1 MAKKVVLAGAC
12 RTAIGKMGGA
22 LSNTPAAELGSIVI
36 KEALNRA
43 GVKPE
48 QVDEVL
54 MGCVIQ
60 AAQGQNVARQASIKA
75 GLPIEVPAVTLNVVC
90 GSGLKCVNE
99 AATMILAGQADIVVA
114 GGMENMSMAPY
125 AMTKARFGYR
135 MNNATIIDT
144 MVNDALTDAFNHYHM
159 MITAE
164 NVCEKYGL
172 TREELDEFSAN
183 SQQKC
188 EKAIAEGKF
197 DDEIVPV
204 PVKVKKETVMFAK
217 DEGPRPGTTA
227 ESLSKLK
234 CCSGKEG
241 GLVTAGNA
249 SGINDGAA
257 AIVVMSEEKAKELAV
272 RVADTGTKIVS
283 GMEGLLEIAVM
294 EGYEILVTAV
304 VGMIGIRPTMAA
316 IEAGKDIALANKE
329 TLVTAGHLIIPLV
342 KEKKVRLLPVD
353 SEHSAIFQCLNGEHG
368 NKIEKILLTASGGP
382 FRGWTREQMKSV
394 QVEDALKHPNWTM
407 GRKITI
413 DSSTMVNKGLEVMEA
428 RWLFGVE
435 MDQVQVVVQ
444 PQSVIHSMVEY
455 EDGAVIAQLGTP
467 DMKLPIQYALY
478 YPERRFLA
486 GDRLDFAKLAQI
498 TFEAPDFENFHGL
511 SLAYKAGRRGGTLP
525 TVFNAANER
534 AVQKFLDREIGYL
547 TITDMIEAAMEH
559 HTVKENPTVEEILAA
574 EQETYDFIESRW

>member
-1 MAKKVVLAGAC
+1 MKKI
-12 RTAIGKMGGA
+12 AI
-22 LSNTPAAELGSIVI
+22 LGSTGSIGTQTLEVVRGNKDI
-36 KEALNRA
+36 GVTALAA
-43 GVKPE
+43 GS
-48 QVDEVL
+48 
-54 MGCVIQ
+54 
-60 AAQGQNVARQASIKA
+60 N
-75 GLPIEVPAVTLNVVC
+75 
-90 GSGLKCVNE
+90 
-99 AATMILAGQADIVVA
+99 
-114 GGMENMSMAPY
+114 
-125 AMTKARFGYR
+125 
-135 MNNATIIDT
+135 ID
-144 MVNDALTDAFNHYHM
+144 LL
-159 MITAE
+159 
-164 NVCEKYGL
+164 EKQI
-172 TREELDEFSAN
+172 REFSP
-183 SQQKC
+183 K
-188 EKAIAEGKF
+188 IAA
-197 DDEIVPV
+197 VW
-204 PVKVKKETVMFAK
+204 
-217 DEGPRPGTTA
+217 
-227 ESLSKLK
+227 
-234 CCSGKEG
+234 
-241 GLVTAGNA
+241 N
-249 SGINDGAA
+249 
-257 AIVVMSEEKAKELAV
+257 EEKAKELKDRV
-272 RVADTGTKIVS
+272 RDLDIRVES
-283 GMEGLLEIAVM
+283 GMDGLLAVATELSAEIV
-294 EGYEILVTAV
+294 VTAV
-304 VGMIGIRPTMAA
+304 VGMIGIRPTIAA
-316 IEAGKDIALANKE
+316 MNAGKDIALANKE
-329 TLVTAGHLIIPLV
+329 TLVTAGHIIMPLA
-342 KEKKVRLLPVD
+342 KEKHVRILPVD
-353 SEHSAIFQCLNGEHG
+353 SEHSAIFQSLNGETG
-368 NKIEKILLTASGGP
+368 NKIHKILLTASGGP
-382 FRGWTREQMKSV
+382 FRGWTREQMKGV